1 MLKVTQEIKVSS
13 NTLKCFLAMQL
24 YTNFQETSG
33 QMQPSKDFLRNQL
46 FDSMS
51 LTSCF
56 GLRPLLSQFD
66 ELHENQPDPC
76 DLRSII
82 TSLIKCMRGHLS
94 FHFLEH

>member
-1 MLKVTQEIKVSS
+1 MLKVTQEIKVST

-33 QMQPSKDFLRNQL
+33 QMQPSKDFLRNE
-46 FDSMS
+46 FCESMS
-51 LTSCF
+51 VTSCF
-56 GLRPLLSQFD
+56 GLQPLLPQFG
-66 ELHENQPDPC
+66 ELHENQPYPC

>member
-1 MLKVTQEIKVSS
+1 MTQERKVSS

-33 QMQPSKDFLRNQL
+33 QMQPSKDVLGNEFCDRL
-46 FDSMS
+46 SV
-51 LTSCF
+51 TSCF
-56 GLRPLLSQFD
+56 GLRPLLSQFG
-66 ELHENQPDPC
+66 ELHENQPYPC

-82 TSLIKCMRGHLS
+82 TSLIKCTGGHLS